1 MATLNK
7 MEKDE
12 RDLIVGLPYRVGIW
26 ISHADDEEGSA
37 DDRREHKAVEKILH
51 RFAGQIERYPF
62 ISAVLR
68 ETLAQRNSW
77 ERWAENSLDVLP
89 DCEKALVIVNKTGN
103 REAVINYRKI
113 LMKIANDVAGAHG
126 EFGEFESES
135 GFTKLISGLLGSK
148 RDDFMNISPSEDEAL
163 ERLAGVLRLKRRKG
177 E

>member
-7 MEKDE
+7 MEKEE
-12 RDLIVGLPYRVGIW
+12 RELIVSLPYRVGVW
-26 ISHADDEEGSA
+26 IGHADDEEGSA
-37 DDRREHKAVEKILH
+37 DDRREHRTVEKILH

-68 ETLAQRNSW
+68 ETLAQKECW
-77 ERWAENSLDVLP
+77 ERWAGDSLDVLP
-89 DCEKALVIVNKTGN
+89 DCEKALAIVRKTGSS
-103 REAVINYRKI
+103 EAVINYRKI

-126 EFGEFESES
+126 EFGEFESEG
-135 GFTKLISGLLGSK
+135 GFTKLISGFFGSK

>member
-12 RDLIVGLPYRVGIW
+12 RDLIVGLPYRVGVW
-26 ISHADDEEGSA
+26 MSNAEDDLGDG
-37 DDRREHKAVEKILH
+37 DDRREHKAVEKVLR

-68 ETLAQRNSW
+68 ETLAQKDRW
-77 ERWAENSLDVLP
+77 GHWAENSLDVLP
-89 DCEKALVIVNKTGN
+89 DCERALTIVNKTGS

-135 GFTKLISGLLGSK
+135 GFTRLISGFLGSK

-163 ERLAGVLRLKRRKG
+163 ERLACVLRLKRRKG